1 MQNIADYHNTI
12 KYIPGFNIL
21 TGSQKAMF
29 ENNFNVVTYRN
40 GVIIFRQ
47 STMTSHVMYVKSG
60 LVKIFREGRNGK
72 VMILDL
78 TTPGNYLGL
87 LSVFGGD
94 LFQYSASS
102 VETTEIV
109 FTDISVIRE
118 LISNNSDFSL
128 LLHKHTSNEG
138 LIMLDKLSTRFHK
151 QLPGRIADVLLFFS
165 EINSGSSVFQI
176 PLTRRELAEFAGTTK
191 ESFIRTLTEFKNDKI
206 INLDGK
212 KVEIVS
218 MDIVK
223 SLSRFG

>member
-1 MQNIADYHNTI
+1 MIQD
-12 KYIPGFNIL
+12 IPGFSLL
-21 TGSQKAMF
+21 TDSQKAIVG
-29 ENNFNVVTYRN
+29 NNCNVVTYRN
-40 GVIIFRQ
+40 GDIIFRQ
-47 STMTSHVMYVKSG
+47 STMTSHVMFVKSG

-94 LFQYSASS
+94 LFQYSGSS
-102 VETTEIV
+102 VETSEIV
-109 FTDISVIRE
+109 FADIGVIRE
-118 LISNNSDFSL
+118 LIRYNGNFSL
-128 LLHKHTSNEG
+128 LLYKHMSNEG
-138 LIMLDKLSTRFHK
+138 LIMLDKLSNQYHK

-165 EINSGSSVFQI
+165 EINSGSSVFNI

-191 ESFIRTLTEFKNDKI
+191 ESFIRTLTEFRNDKI